1 MYFLELVLLLAT
13 ILIQKECFA
22 GDGSGTCELKN
33 GPNVID
39 EYYAKDQCM
48 AQPGYFHLHH
58 FSFAF
63 YLHQHHICGGGPDGM
78 DG

>member
-22 GDGSGTCELKN
+22 GDGSIELRD
-33 GPNVID
+33 GPNQIK
-39 EYYAKDQCM
+39 EYYVKDQCM

-58 FSFAF
+58 FNLAF
-63 YLHQHHICGGGPDGM
+63 YLQEHQFCGGGPEGM